1 MAMIFI
7 NIVEN
12 GLIMSP
18 AKDIYYFLVKEITH
32 RNLSLIPSRN
42 EKKSTN
48 IKWGVVFK
56 NFKLLKGLNA
66 EEKCFF
72 WKITQDMLPVGSR
85 IHRRNAERRCLT
97 LLDDG
102 SLCQE
107 NQTLEHA
114 FKLCEKIVE
123 VYDIIM
129 HVLNRYLDRM
139 VSFNELIHFS
149 FNHRNKMK
157 LKCALWFA
165 TKMMYKIFHRKCF
178 NKAQLLKECIKEI
191 DWNLSMTRKIRSGL
205 EMISLRSL
213 LIEMGD

>member
-1 MAMIFI
+1 MIT
-7 NIVEN
+7 
-12 GLIMSP
+12 ST
-18 AKDIYYFLVKEITH
+18 AKDIFNFLVKEITH

-42 EKKSTN
+42 EKKSKN

-72 WKITQDMLPVGSR
+72 WKTTQDMLPVGIR

-107 NQTLEHA
+107 IQTLEHA
-114 FKLCEKIVE
+114 FQSCEKIIE
-123 VYDIIM
+123 VYEVIVR
-129 HVLNRYLDRM
+129 VLNRYLDRM
-139 VSFNELIHFS
+139 VSFNDLIHFS
-149 FNHRNKMK
+149 FNHRNKKK

-165 TKMMYKIFHRKCF
+165 TKMMYKIFIKKCS

-191 DWNLSMTRKIRSGL
+191 DWNLSMTRKIGSGL